1 MSYVNYVVGPFKIQ
15 IRTLL
20 RRRLA
25 IRDKKRYHLAKIVH
39 HKNKIEEIDKTT
51 LPEIEKELE
60 NYLTK
65 ARTQV

>member
-1 MSYVNYVVGPFKIQ
+1 MSFVEYKTAGCKSQV
-15 IRTLL
+15 RTLL